1 MNRGRILPGAEHT
14 TSAEGRSPLHH
25 DPRVGNAVRSNAL
38 VYRLRLPDPVLIN
51 VVISRARKHAGVP
64 KRDVPSG
71 RSAPVQNTSAAAAA
85 IQWSPDSLGMTARS
99 RAASGLCKVDAAH
112 SAQHPFD
119 NRSNCTSKHERSLVN
134 SHIGQWVEGINL
146 QALFRG
152 VWHFKYDPEVPSAM
166 S

>member
-71 RSAPVQNTSAAAAA
+71 RSAPVQNTSAAAARRGHTME
-85 IQWSPDSLGMTARS
+85 SRFSGDDCSLQ
-99 RAASGLCKVDAAH
+99 SGIW
-112 SAQHPFD
+112 P
-119 NRSNCTSKHERSLVN
+119 
-134 SHIGQWVEGINL
+134 
-146 QALFRG
+146 
-152 VWHFKYDPEVPSAM
+152 M
-166 S
+166 